1 MNKEQFLQEL
11 SAVLSRLPEE
21 ERADILRDYE
31 EYFAVGLENGKSDV
45 EIAASLGSPKKI
57 ARELLADY
65 HVEAA
70 ERDWSFANVWKA
82 VRSVSMLTFVN
93 SILILGAYCVGLVL
107 LVGGW
112 ITGVALTAFPLVM
125 LVIHQMVPLWP
136 FAFVMFVM
144 LAMSGLGLLICVLM
158 WSFSNCFKRG
168 FLHYVKL
175 TLAQWKGGESDGQ
188 KD

>member
-136 FAFVMFVM
+136 FAFVM

-158 WSFSNCFKRG
+158 WAVSNWFKRG
-168 FLHYVKL
+168 FLHYVKF